1 MATKTLK
8 TTIIMRNDTAE
19 NWSTKKPILAKGEF
33 GVENDANKFKIGDG
47 VTAWDELGYAC
58 ADETQINSLIAAA
71 EDNFTEVVP
80 NDGETD
86 AQAIARVITAPSKG
100 DITVVKRTFGGDKQ
114 SYTGYVYNGTA
125 WGAMDGNYN
134 AENVYFNEDL
144 TYTKQIGELPAVG
157 STGSAT
163 LPAAGKNVKEV
174 LASILAKKAQPT
186 VTQPSVSL
194 GGTQTGQNLEVGT
207 AVSKIGTMTSTLNAG
222 SYTYGPATGIT
233 AKTWATS
240 VKYSGGEN
248 IATGDTA
255 STPYSYN
262 FTLGETAVTV
272 NFSATATYDA
282 GATPKDNLGGT
293 ATVAGIAAG
302 SNGKTVAATYTPFRN
317 FFYGVDNGTDPIDS
331 ALIRSLTKGGAAA
344 KKTLGTIA
352 ASSKTGATRVIVA
365 IPNDSAINVTKVL
378 MPSAMNADATASFV
392 KQPSTVNVAG
402 ANGTDFMKAYKVWV
416 YQPASI
422 DSTETYTITLG

>member
-19 NWSTKKPILAKGEF
+19 NWSTKNPILAKGEF
-33 GVENDANKFKIGDG
+33 GVENDTNKFKIGDG
-47 VTAWDELGYAC
+47 VTAWDELGYAG

-163 LPAAGKNVKEV
+163 LPAA
-174 LASILAKKAQPT
+174 
-186 VTQPSVSL
+186 
-194 GGTQTGQNLEVGT
+194 
-207 AVSKIGTMTSTLNAG
+207 
-222 SYTYGPATGIT
+222 
-233 AKTWATS
+233 
-240 VKYSGGEN
+240 
-248 IATGDTA
+248 
-255 STPYSYN
+255 
-262 FTLGETAVTV
+262 
-272 NFSATATYDA
+272 
-282 GATPKDNLGGT
+282 
-293 ATVAGIAAG
+293 
-302 SNGKTVAATYTPFRN
+302 
-317 FFYGVDNGTDPIDS
+317 
-331 ALIRSLTKGGAAA
+331 
-344 KKTLGTIA
+344 
-352 ASSKTGATRVIVA
+352 SKT
-365 IPNDSAINVTKVL
+365 N
-378 MPSAMNADATASFV
+378 
-392 KQPSTVNVAG
+392 
-402 ANGTDFMKAYKVWV
+402 
-416 YQPASI
+416 
-422 DSTETYTITLG
+422 